1 MDEIHERAKQAQSLW
16 SQGDAAFKSNDLAEA
31 YRLYTQAH
39 DLVTDC
45 PALHKQAHQK
55 LAAVNRLNGRRGEL
69 FTDRFLLATAPIGIF
84 TVIAWFFRSRVVG
97 DALCRKAA

>member
-1 MDEIHERAKQAQSLW
+1 MEDIRVRSEEAASLW
-16 SQGDAAFKSNDLAEA
+16 SQGDAAFKSSNLEEA

-45 PALHKQAHQK
+45 PSLHRQAHRK

-69 FTDRFLLATAPIGIF
+69 FTDQFLLATAPFGIF
-84 TVIAWFFRSRVVG
+84 TVIAWFFRSQVTG
-97 DALCRKAA
+97 DAICRKAA

>member
-1 MDEIHERAKQAQSLW
+1 MDEIHLRSQQAQSLW
-16 SQGDAAFKSNDLAEA
+16 IQGDAAFKGNDLTAA
-31 YRLYTQAH
+31 YRLYTEAH

-45 PALHKQAHQK
+45 PALHRRAHQK

-84 TVIAWFFRSRVVG
+84 TVIAWFFRSRVTG
-97 DALCRKAA
+97 EALCRKAA

>member
-1 MDEIHERAKQAQSLW
+1 MDDIQERSKQAQALW
-16 SQGDAAFKSNDLAEA
+16 SRGDASFKVNDLTET
-31 YRLYTQAH
+31 YRLYTEAH

-45 PALHKQAHQK
+45 PSLHKQAHQK

-69 FTDRFLLATAPIGIF
+69 FTDHFLLATAPIGIF

-97 DALCRKAA
+97 DALCRKTA